1 MSKFILVI
9 SICSFLDNSCMEPME
24 DPNIYNSWAD
34 CVDSA
39 LLKSSE
45 VLKKWP
51 REEIDRHR
59 LATKFMCYPIKET

>member
-1 MSKFILVI
+1 
-9 SICSFLDNSCMEPME
+9 MEPME

>member
-9 SICSFLDNSCMEPME
+9 TVCSFLDSSCMPPME
-24 DPNIYNSWAD
+24 VPIPYNSWAD

-39 LLKSSE
+39 LLKSQE

-51 REEIDRHR
+51 RKDIEKHR
-59 LATKFMCYPIKET
+59 LATKFMCYPVRET